1 MKSVIKN
8 IIFILALF
16 FFFEYEAKAYI
27 GPAIAVGSL
36 AIVLL
41 IIISILFALIVIF
54 YIPIKKIYI
63 KFKKKD
69 GKDKYL

>member
-8 IIFILALF
+8 IIFILILY
-16 FFFEYEAKAYI
+16 FFFEHEAEAYI
-27 GPAIAVGSL
+27 GPAIALGSL
-36 AIVLL
+36 AIIVL
-41 IIISILFALIVIF
+41 IIISVLFALIVIF
-54 YIPIKKIYI
+54 YIPIKKIYV